1 MHDPLAPDLQPEVL
15 DRRRWLRWA
24 AGGGASAL
32 AGCAT
37 FGPKPAARGR
47 SQPVAFSTAEL
58 VDGLPQGWLPHVMRR
73 DRRTTEYRCVQKDGR
88 QVLEAVARKAT
99 SGLRC
104 AVDVDPHRTPWLQW
118 SWRVDRFPED
128 AALDDDERDDSPARV
143 IVAFDGDSRRLGLR
157 DLMFAELVELLTGQ
171 PLPFAMLMYSW
182 DGRAPVEQ
190 VIAYPR
196 SGRIQYLVVESGS
209 ARTGQWLSYRRNVL
223 DDYRQ
228 VFGAEPGRIHHVGVL
243 NDSDDLQLELQSWFG
258 DIAFEAS

>member
-1 MHDPLAPDLQPEVL
+1 
-15 DRRRWLRWA
+15 
-24 AGGGASAL
+24 
-32 AGCAT
+32 
-37 FGPKPAARGR
+37 
-47 SQPVAFSTAEL
+47 
-58 VDGLPQGWLPHVMRR
+58 
-73 DRRTTEYRCVQKDGR
+73 
-88 QVLEAVARKAT
+88 
-99 SGLRC
+99 
-104 AVDVDPHRTPWLQW
+104 
-118 SWRVDRFPED
+118 
-128 AALDDDERDDSPARV
+128 
-143 IVAFDGDSRRLGLR
+143 
-157 DLMFAELVELLTGQ
+157 
-171 PLPFAMLMYSW
+171 MLMYSW

>member
-37 FGPKPAARGR
+37 FGPEPAARGR

-157 DLMFAELVELLTGQ
+157 DLMFAELVELLTG
-171 PLPFAMLMYSW
+171 
-182 DGRAPVEQ
+182 
-190 VIAYPR
+190 
-196 SGRIQYLVVESGS
+196 
-209 ARTGQWLSYRRNVL
+209 
-223 DDYRQ
+223 
-228 VFGAEPGRIHHVGVL
+228 
-243 NDSDDLQLELQSWFG
+243 
-258 DIAFEAS
+258 